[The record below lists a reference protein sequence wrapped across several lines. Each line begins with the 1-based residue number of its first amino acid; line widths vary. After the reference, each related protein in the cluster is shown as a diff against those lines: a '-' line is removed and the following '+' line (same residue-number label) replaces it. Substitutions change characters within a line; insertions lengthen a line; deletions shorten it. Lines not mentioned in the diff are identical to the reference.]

1 MSRKYPYYPIKKNH
15 LRILEIPG
23 VVIGKSIFTM
33 FEWENHEMLVNVGS
47 LMLFYVYFD
56 PLFLHKHELVI
67 VEI

>member
-1 MSRKYPYYPIKKNH
+1 M
-15 LRILEIPG
+15 G